1 MLAAAPAF
9 DNPPPVPRAGRPLRV
24 CMFVTNCVSIDTR
37 VIKEASTLT
46 EAGHSVTVVGLSEE
60 GQAAQEEIEGFAV
73 TRVRRDTLH
82 AAGPARRG
90 PAAAASMAWALGDY
104 SLRAVRA
111 TAGRYDVYHAHDLV
125 TLPTAWTARRRSGG
139 RLVYDAHELFTE
151 LSRLDPLSRAAFRAL
166 ETVLIGRADRVVT
179 VNDSIA
185 SELVRRYGIP
195 APVVV
200 RNCPRTR
207 GRKPDR
213 ARSPLRGRAGLG
225 ADVPIVLYQ
234 GLYMPHRGLE
244 NLVRAAAAFD
254 RGQLVLM
261 GWGPLRGALETL
273 AAEVGVTA
281 RVTFLEPVPMDELLE
296 ATAGADLGVVPYR
309 NVGLNNYYTS
319 PNKLFE
325 YCVAGVPVVAS
336 RFPELV
342 KVVEGEGIGAT
353 FDPDHPASIAAAV
366 NGLLGDAA
374 ALARA
379 RANLLAAAPSF
390 TWEAESRKLL
400 DVYSRLAP
408 SR

>member
-1 MLAAAPAF
+1 
-9 DNPPPVPRAGRPLRV
+9 
-24 CMFVTNCVSIDTR
+24 
-37 VIKEASTLT
+37 
-46 EAGHSVTVVGLSEE
+46 
-60 GQAAQEEIEGFAV
+60 
-73 TRVRRDTLH
+73 
-82 AAGPARRG
+82 
-90 PAAAASMAWALGDY
+90 MAWALADY
-104 SLRAVRA
+104 SIRAVRA

-125 TLPTAWTARRRSGG
+125 TLPTAWTARGRRGG

-151 LSRLDPLSRAAFRAL
+151 MSRLDPVSRVAFRAL
-166 ETVLIGRADRVVT
+166 EAALIGRADRVVT

-185 SELVRRYGIP
+185 AELVRRYGI
-195 APVVV
+195 ATPVVV

-213 ARSPLRGRAGLG
+213 ARSPLRQRVGVAE
-225 ADVPIVLYQ
+225 DVPLVLYQ

-273 AAEVGVTA
+273 ATEVGVA
-281 RVTFLEPVPMDELLE
+281 GRVTFLEPVSMDELLE
-296 ATAGADLGVVPYR
+296 VTAGADLGVVPYR

-342 KVVEGEGIGAT
+342 KVVEGQGIGAT

-366 NGLLGDAA
+366 NGLLGDAKE
-374 ALARA
+374 LARA
-379 RANLLAAAPSF
+379 RANAVAAGPSF

-400 DVYSRLAP
+400 DVYSSLA
-408 SR
+408 SFR